1 MRTRGQPFRKAK
13 LVWVT
18 DAAVKERFISATVGN
33 FSARAR
39 RPRTPRPPRA
49 GQQLAQRRARV
60 RTLHTCPNLRFG
72 LRIPA
77 TQTSLC
83 GSLCVT
89 AAAAAARVHQ
99 QQW

>member
-39 RPRTPRPPRA
+39 RPRTPHPP
-49 GQQLAQRRARV
+49 QRRARV